1 MTFNI
6 KELRFDGEHGRDE
19 FRRAQIAD
27 KVIRLLTSEIDVS
40 PMVIDGAWGTGKT
53 EFTHKLINRLKDQM
67 PEHRAVYI
75 DAFRADHADDPLMTI
90 LAEVATLIPEK
101 EVQSFFDKAIPVI
114 RYGIKATLKA
124 GVSHLLRQNAD
135 DIAGDLEKNLEQAAN
150 DAIDASVRTM
160 LKDHERAEQSLIA
173 LQKLLED
180 IAKDHPIVIFIDE
193 LDRCRPD
200 YAVNVL
206 EVIKHTFNVKGVSFV
221 LITKISQLR
230 AAINHQ
236 YGAVIDSQRYLDKFL
251 KFRFELPSEVSGRA
265 GYGEKRLLASVEH
278 FAHLVA
284 SSDVLYETELNNT
297 GRASFS
303 FVSQLIRVNQLSLRE
318 VETFTRHLEI
328 YHSLSNGLKS
338 HIILGLQLLRLFG
351 VFVFCFK
358 HEVYDDIQS
367 GCTDAKMIVELF
379 GVTTLPEYEEY
390 YSSLEHTVI
399 LGVLLAQRSASN
411 TDLFIPNDK
420 NIRECWKADFD
431 RYFDGNGIPADVW
444 KPVKEVFSVLS
455 LSSGSR

>member
-135 DIAGDLEKNLEQAAN
+135 DITGDLEKDLEQAAN

-160 LKDHERAEQSLIA
+160 LKDHERAEQSLTA
-173 LQKLLED
+173 LQILLEN
-180 IAKDHPIVIFIDE
+180 IAIDHPIVIFIDE

-206 EVIKHTFNVKGVSFV
+206 EVIKHTFDVKGVSFV
-221 LITKISQLR
+221 LITNISQLR

-236 YGAVIDSQRYLDKFL
+236 YGAVVDSQRYLDKFL
-251 KFRFELPSEVSGRA
+251 KFRFELPNFVK
-265 GYGEKRLLASVEH
+265 YGEYSKNFISEDYFNVLIDASNLL
-278 FAHLVA
+278 
-284 SSDVLYETELNNT
+284 SSSNISRKSSGPLNNYCADIV
-297 GRASFS
+297 R
-303 FVSQLIRVNQLSLRE
+303 RNDLSLRE
-318 VETFTRHLEI
+318 INTFVRHLEI
-328 YHSLSNGLKS
+328 YAELKGRNIFDWHYAFEAISILAIFINCFRPDIAARIYSGVHSGQDVAS
-338 HIILGLQLLRLFG
+338 IFG
-351 VFVFCFK
+351 FRSPIAESDK
-358 HEVYDDIQS
+358 PTVY
-367 GCTDAKMIVELF
+367 L
-379 GVTTLPEYEEY
+379 
-390 YSSLEHTVI
+390 
-399 LGVLLAQRSASN
+399 
-411 TDLFIPNDK
+411 
-420 NIRECWKADFD
+420 
-431 RYFDGNGIPADVW
+431 ADVIGW
-444 KPVKEVFSVLS
+444 YLCSHATTENEYWLSTPSSKHILMKSSFESMLGSFNMDERPGFNDIVKMLDVVRLA
-455 LSSGSR
+455 